1 MPNVDFRYG
10 ETWKITDDAL
20 LACEV
25 VSTYQLPCT
34 TRVDWLR
41 RCEMN
46 IQMAAFAFGGLLLL
60 IGVVGGGF
68 EVKELKVPKV
78 GTGVRVLSVLIG
90 VLFIGL
96 GFGSTPSDPQPGPS
110 TVHADTAQD
119 EPVDFVLTDQLGE
132 YELSE
137 QVTILI
143 DGKEVG
149 NLTVNQEYPTSRL
162 MVTVPKRGQHSY
174 TADAVAVFNDQG
186 NPVQHEGAGQG
197 MIDVQQGKIY
207 AVVGSTTGDTWL
219 VSIQE
224 QLQ

>member
-1 MPNVDFRYG
+1 
-10 ETWKITDDAL
+10 
-20 LACEV
+20 
-25 VSTYQLPCT
+25 
-34 TRVDWLR
+34 
-41 RCEMN
+41 MN
-46 IQMAAFAFGGLLLL
+46 IQIAAFAFGGLLLF

-78 GTGVRVLSVLIG
+78 GTGVRVLSVVIG

-96 GFGSTPSDPQPGPS
+96 GFGSTPSDPKSSPNGPS
-110 TVHADTAQD
+110 PVYADTPQE

-143 DGKEVG
+143 DGKDVG
-149 NLTVNQEYPTSRL
+149 NLTVNQEYPNSRL

-197 MIDVQQGKIY
+197 MIDVRQGKTY
-207 AVVGSTTGDTWL
+207 SVVGSVTGDTWL

-224 QLQ
+224 QQR